1 MKKNKYTL
9 KETLKLERGGELPEV
24 EIAYQT
30 WGRLNAQRDNVIWV
44 FHALTANADL
54 ADWWPVMVGEGKL
67 MDPEKD
73 FIICANI
80 LGSCYGTTGPLSKKP
95 GDRSCY
101 FHDFPQVTIR
111 DMVALHIRLFDE
123 LELKSIKM
131 AIGGSIGS
139 FQALEWAVTRPDD
152 IKNLIFI
159 ASGAK
164 ASPWAI
170 AFNESQRMAI
180 EADQTFQLQV
190 EDAGA
195 EGLKAARSI
204 ALLSYRNAATYNA
217 TQQEE
222 DEDKWS
228 DFKACSYQ
236 RYQGEKLNKRF
247 NAFSY
252 HRLLSAFDTHHV
264 GRNRGGLETALGKI
278 TAQTLILAID
288 SDILFPPEE
297 MKELVPLIKN
307 SHWVMISS
315 RYGHDGFLI
324 EVEKITKHVQKFL
337 KNGKY

>member
-1 MKKNKYTL
+1 MEKKTYTIN
-9 KETLKLERGGELPEV
+9 ETLKLERGGMLSQV
-24 EIAYQT
+24 EIAYET
-30 WGRLNAQRDNVIWV
+30 WGSLNEKRDNVIWV
-44 FHALTANADL
+44 FHALTANADV
-54 ADWWPVMVGEGKL
+54 ADWWPGMVGDGKL
-67 MDPEKD
+67 MDPGKD

-80 LGSCYGTTGPLSKKP
+80 LGSCYGTTGPLSKDP
-95 GDRSCY
+95 GKNSSY
-101 FHDFPQVTIR
+101 FHDYPQLTIR

-123 LELKSIKM
+123 LDLQRIKM

-152 IKNLIFI
+152 IKHLVFM

-180 EADQTFQLQV
+180 EADQTFQLKQA
-190 EDAGA
+190 DAGA

-222 DEDKWS
+222 DTNKLDNFRS
-228 DFKACSYQ
+228 CSYQ
-236 RYQGEKLNKRF
+236 RYQGEKLHKRF

-252 HRLLSAFDTHHV
+252 HRLLSAFDTHNV
-264 GRNRGGLETALGKI
+264 GRNRGGIQEALAKI
-278 TAQTLILAID
+278 TAKTLILAID

-297 MKELVPLIKN
+297 MKELAPLIKN

-324 EVEKITKHVQKFL
+324 EVEKITKHVKKFL
-337 KNGKY
+337 KNGKH